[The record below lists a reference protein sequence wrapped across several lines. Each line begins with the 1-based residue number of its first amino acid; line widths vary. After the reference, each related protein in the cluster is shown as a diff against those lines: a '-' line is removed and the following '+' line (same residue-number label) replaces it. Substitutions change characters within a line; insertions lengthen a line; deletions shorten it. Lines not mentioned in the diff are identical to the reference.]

1 MIDVEHY
8 RSFFPVTKHCAF
20 FEHAAIAPVSTRVV
34 EAMNEY
40 LADVAAGGGRHEP
53 AWTARVEQ
61 ARAAAARLCGAT
73 PEEIAFVKNT
83 SEGLLHVANGIRWRE
98 GDNVVIPDLE
108 FPANVYPWT
117 NLARFGVVT
126 RRVPARDRRV
136 LVEDLVAAMDE
147 RTRVVSVSFVQYAHG
162 FRADLDAL
170 GAACRERG
178 VLFCVDAIQGL
189 GALQLDV
196 RQTPVDFF
204 SADGHK
210 WLLAPEGIGV
220 FYVRRERL
228 EDLVPH
234 GAGWYSVVRAEAGT
248 GDYSRHDA
256 PLLGTAA
263 RFEPGT
269 RNNVGLYGLG
279 AALDLLHEVGI
290 AAIESRVLAL
300 TDRLI
305 EGLQRQ
311 GYTILSSLLPGERS
325 AILSFVSDR
334 FPADEL
340 RRRARAEN
348 ILISLR
354 EGALRVAPHF
364 YNTEAE
370 IDALLDVLPSHAA

>member
-1 MIDVEHY
+1 MLDIERY
-8 RSFFPVTKHCAF
+8 RSLFPVTQHCIF
-20 FEHAAIAPVSTRVV
+20 LDHAAIAPVSTRVV

-40 LADVAAGGGRHEP
+40 LSDVATGGGRREP
-53 AWTARVEQ
+53 AWNRRVEQ
-61 ARAAAARLCGAT
+61 VRAAAAQLCGAA

-98 GDNVVIPDLE
+98 GDNVVIPAIE

-117 NLARFGVVT
+117 HLARWGVET
-126 RRVPARDRRV
+126 RRVPAPDHRV
-136 LVEDLVAAMDE
+136 RVEDLRAAMDA
-147 RTRVVSVSFVQYAHG
+147 RTRVVSVSFVQYARG
-162 FRADLDAL
+162 FRADLEAI
-170 GAACRERG
+170 GTACRERG

-210 WLLAPEGIGV
+210 WLLAPEGIGL
-220 FYVRRERL
+220 FYLRRERL

-234 GAGWYSVVRAEAGT
+234 EAGWYSVVRAEAGT

-256 PLLGTAA
+256 PLLDSAA

-269 RNNVGLYGLG
+269 RNNVGIYGLG
-279 AALDLLHEVGI
+279 AALDLLQEVGLP
-290 AAIESRVLAL
+290 AIEARVLAL

-305 EGLQRQ
+305 EGLQRK
-311 GYTILSSLLPGERS
+311 GYTLRSSLVPRERS
-325 AILSFVSDR
+325 AIVAFDSDR
-334 FPADEL
+334 FPVRDLQQRLRAAD
-340 RRRARAEN
+340 
-348 ILISLR
+348 IVVSLR
-354 EGALRVAPHF
+354 QGALRVAPHF

-370 IDALLDVLPSHAA
+370 IDALLEVLPSS